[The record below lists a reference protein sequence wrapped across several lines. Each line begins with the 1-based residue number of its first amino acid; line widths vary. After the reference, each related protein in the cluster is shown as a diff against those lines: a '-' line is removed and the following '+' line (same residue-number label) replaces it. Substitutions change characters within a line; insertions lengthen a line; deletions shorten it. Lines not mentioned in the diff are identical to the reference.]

1 MIVSQ
6 SRSSQSGITVIS
18 VCRFEEKKYA
28 AQSRTARVGERMNR
42 RGLAGRRAQRPTRC
56 RSGRWHRRDRSGTRA
71 RMRWTRGGASAGVGG
86 RRPRAIPRGPGAEK
100 KPGKGTRLARENP
113 LPAGRT
119 SRRER
124 KPSLWMA
131 VWCTKISSE
140 PSSGVMKPKP
150 FWVLNHLTCARDGE
164 AGERSG
170 GSGKIHRFTRQR
182 AGAVAFTVI
191 P

>member
-1 MIVSQ
+1 MALGALAPAGSFRDTRTDAMDAWWGEREGRGA
-6 SRSSQSGITVIS
+6 S
-18 VCRFEEKKYA
+18 
-28 AQSRTARVGERMNR
+28 TARDPARSW
-42 RGLAGRRAQRPTRC
+42 RGKKARK
-56 RSGRWHRRDRSGTRA
+56 RDAT
-71 RMRWTRGGASAGVGG
+71 GGG
-86 RRPRAIPRGPGAEK
+86 
-100 KPGKGTRLARENP
+100 NP

>member
-1 MIVSQ
+1 MSGNEPPGVR
-6 SRSSQSGITVIS
+6 RSTRPSSDAVALGALAPAGSFRDTRTDAMDAWWGERGGREAS
-18 VCRFEEKKYA
+18 
-28 AQSRTARVGERMNR
+28 TARD
-42 RGLAGRRAQRPTRC
+42 PTRF
-56 RSGRWHRRDRSGTRA
+56 A
-71 RMRWTRGGASAGVGG
+71 RG
-86 RRPRAIPRGPGAEK
+86 K
-100 KPGKGTRLARENP
+100 KARGKGTRLARENP

-182 AGAVAFTVI
+182 ARADAFTVI